1 MGAMN
6 SFSSMMQ
13 TMNPFSS
20 NLSLNISSSRSKYT
34 SEGTY
39 SVGSNIV
46 VGGNVVL
53 NGDSLHV
60 RGSNLLVDGNL
71 EYNILGDILIE
82 AGKNTFKENGKSSGF
97 NIGLTTSTL
106 DASGMVNPFA
116 NPNGSLNIG
125 FNQNENWGKGHDYS
139 NSIISVEG
147 NTHYNVGGNLI
158 VKGSEI
164 ITGSISGKVD
174 GTTVIESLQDEYK
187 GGSSGFGL
195 NLSLGLGAGSRPQVG
210 SIGVNYNQ
218 SKIENLITTSPT
230 VFIADGGQFDA
241 GQKLTQIGSVIDGNF
256 MLNAEDYEYSDLKD
270 IRKETTIGFNVTLY
284 PNVVYSQR
292 DDKNDKIYN
301 GGISQKG
308 TGITISSN
316 LQLGYV
322 DENRTIKAT

>member
-82 AGKNTFKENGKSSGF
+82 ARKDTFKENGKSSGF

-125 FNQNENWGKGHDYS
+125 FNQNENWGKGHDYN

-147 NTHYNVGGNLI
+147 NTHYNV
-158 VKGSEI
+158 
-164 ITGSISGKVD
+164 
-174 GTTVIESLQDEYK
+174 
-187 GGSSGFGL
+187 SSHL
-195 NLSLGLGAGSRPQVG
+195 AKRM
-210 SIGVNYNQ
+210 
-218 SKIENLITTSPT
+218 SKI
-230 VFIADGGQFDA
+230 
-241 GQKLTQIGSVIDGNF
+241 
-256 MLNAEDYEYSDLKD
+256 
-270 IRKETTIGFNVTLY
+270 
-284 PNVVYSQR
+284 
-292 DDKNDKIYN
+292 
-301 GGISQKG
+301 
-308 TGITISSN
+308 
-316 LQLGYV
+316 
-322 DENRTIKAT
+322 